1 MNHITLSGNLTREPE
16 VRTIPNS
23 EYSVIAFG
31 LANNDQRK
39 KMDTGAFE
47 SIANFFDCEYFTKNP
62 QHWLAQLRKGIGV
75 VVEGELLQDRWEKDG
90 QNYSKVVVIVNQIDL
105 LGGPERQDGY
115 QQGPQRQRPPQ
126 AQQSGPESFV
136 GDGFDDEQIPF

>member
-31 LANNDQRK
+31 IANNDQRK
-39 KMDTGAFE
+39 KMAEGNYE

-90 QNYSKVVVIVNQIDL
+90 QKFSKHKIKLSAWPLVLSGKDEKQ
-105 LGGPERQDGY
+105 EAA
-115 QQGPQRQRPPQ
+115 PQ
-126 AQQSGPESFV
+126 ATQQAGPALP
-136 GDGFDDEQIPF
+136 DDDLENIPF